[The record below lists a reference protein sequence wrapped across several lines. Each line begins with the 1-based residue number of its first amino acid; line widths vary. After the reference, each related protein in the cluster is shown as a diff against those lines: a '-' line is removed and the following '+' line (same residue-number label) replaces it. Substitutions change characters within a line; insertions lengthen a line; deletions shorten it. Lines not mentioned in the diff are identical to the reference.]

1 MLTLCVASIRSI
13 SKSAV
18 SMVGCVLLSVFMT
31 GCGAETL
38 QSVEITPT
46 SASLVGIG
54 ATQQFS
60 VVATYSSGRQ
70 ADVTLNS
77 TYTVAT
83 PNPLGPVTPDN
94 AIVVNATGMGQSV
107 LGACTWVASGT
118 STNQTFGTSPYILT
132 ATFDGVSGTSFVSAA
147 SLVGCQHP

>member
-1 MLTLCVASIRSI
+1 
-13 SKSAV
+13 
-18 SMVGCVLLSVFMT
+18 MVGCLLLSFFLT
-31 GCGAETL
+31 GCGGATL

-60 VVATYSSGRQ
+60 VTATYSNGRQ
-70 ADVTLNS
+70 LDVTLHS

-94 AIVVNATGMGQSV
+94 AIVMNATGMGQSV

-118 STNQTFGTSPYILT
+118 STAQTFGTSPYVLT
-132 ATFDGVSGTSFVSAA
+132 ATFDGLSGTSFVSVA